1 MTRPQGRDSPTY
13 ARKIARG
20 HAGLYAHVPS
30 PAMRVPAQQQAQ
42 QSAAVVIVLLG
53 MCVCGAA
60 ARAFMHAHAARVAAW
75 ESDQWWWRQCADME
89 FYERVQDHMDVCDRL
104 QIVSRDSLWGLAA
117 RDAAEALLTSL
128 AETLTPSSALL
139 VLGVAVASVAAAVL
153 QTPARHAELPRR
165 RPTV

>member
-1 MTRPQGRDSPTY
+1 
-13 ARKIARG
+13 
-20 HAGLYAHVPS
+20 
-30 PAMRVPAQQQAQ
+30 
-42 QSAAVVIVLLG
+42 
-53 MCVCGAA
+53 
-60 ARAFMHAHAARVAAW
+60 
-75 ESDQWWWRQCADME
+75 ME

-139 VLGVAVASVAAAVL
+139 VLGVAAAVL